1 MKTKYDDF
9 QGNLL
14 EYCMPQE
21 TERKLTP
28 QEQIRIGKIPQNA
41 QVREKDVFDE
51 DTREMLRNVG
61 YDGVEMVSLWY
72 S

>member
-1 MKTKYDDF
+1 MKKKYDDL

-21 TERKLTP
+21 TEKKLSP
-28 QEQIRIGKIPQNA
+28 QEQIRIGKIPKNT
-41 QVREKDVFDE
+41 QVQEKDVFDE

-61 YDGVEMVSLWY
+61 YDGVEMISLWY

>member
-1 MKTKYDDF
+1 MSH
-9 QGNLL
+9 
-14 EYCMPQE
+14 E
-21 TERKLTP
+21 TERKLIP
-28 QEQIRIGKIPQNA
+28 QEQIRIGKISKNA

-51 DTREMLRNVG
+51 DTREMLRNAG

>member
-1 MKTKYDDF
+1 MKKKYDDL

-14 EYCMPQE
+14 EYCMPQK
-21 TERKLTP
+21 TERKLSP
-28 QEQIRIGKIPQNA
+28 QEQIRIGKIPKNA

-51 DTREMLRNVG
+51 DTREMLRNAG
-61 YDGVEMVSLWY
+61 YDGVEMVGLWY

>member
-1 MKTKYDDF
+1 MKKKYDDL

-14 EYCMPQE
+14 EYCIPQE
-21 TERKLTP
+21 TERKLSP
-28 QEQIRIGKIPQNA
+28 QEQVRIGKIPKNA

-51 DTREMLRNVG
+51 DTREMLRNAG